1 MKRPAIL
8 LALAC
13 ALLLAALTARDR
25 LLSLPPADA
34 PAASGFDTARALG
47 RLARILGDERPH
59 PVDTEAND
67 AVRMRLVAELAALGL
82 DAEVDDAMACNGS
95 RRSRTVSC
103 ARVRNVTARLGPA
116 EGAPLILAAHYDS
129 SPLGPGAAD
138 DGIGIAVMLETAAHL
153 ARRPLARPV
162 VLLFTDG
169 EEAGLIGARAF
180 LERDPLAAQ
189 AGALLNFEARGV
201 TGPAVMFETDD
212 ANGAAVHALRR
223 AAARPVAN
231 SLMADMGRL
240 IPNSTD
246 VEVLRERDGLT
257 ILNFAIIGNEALYHT
272 AGDRLAA
279 LDPAS
284 VRHMGD
290 QALAL
295 AGHLAAM
302 AGEPARGQRLYMD
315 VAGRWLVTLPAWL
328 GHALLAGL
336 VLFLAVESRRRGA
349 GRPLAIVLAALAAAA
364 ALTFIGQQT
373 VLLLRG
379 GGDIW
384 RAWPIATG
392 FAIGASA
399 LAASLAA
406 LALLARGIEARRLAP
421 AFWLVFAGLGGIA
434 TLIAPGAAILFLP
447 GPLAAALAMLG
458 DRRWPGTEAVGMLIA
473 ALILFL
479 LFAPLLALSEALL
492 RHGAAWQFAP
502 VAALILLPFLILMR
516 SWAEALPA
524 RGTAMAAGA
533 LALAA
538 WLPASLVPAY
548 GAERP
553 QHLGIEYLWDA
564 DAGTGHWLILHD
576 GARLPAAMETHGFQR
591 GFKVP
596 FAARRR
602 MAAEAPPLPIAPPAL
617 ALLGTRAVPQGRMV
631 RLRIAANGATTV
643 LLRLPPEAEARI
655 AGVPGFRRPFGR
667 GASDSPFWLRCT
679 GRSCDG
685 QVFDLLL
692 GAAGPIEA
700 DLAGLH
706 PGLPAEAA
714 PLVSARPAQAGP
726 QYQPDARHAARK
738 VRF

>member
-1 MKRPAIL
+1 M
-8 LALAC
+8 
-13 ALLLAALTARDR
+13 
-25 LLSLPPADA
+25 
-34 PAASGFDTARALG
+34 
-47 RLARILGDERPH
+47 
-59 PVDTEAND
+59 
-67 AVRMRLVAELAALGL
+67 
-82 DAEVDDAMACNGS
+82 
-95 RRSRTVSC
+95 
-103 ARVRNVTARLGPA
+103 
-116 EGAPLILAAHYDS
+116 
-129 SPLGPGAAD
+129 
-138 DGIGIAVMLETAAHL
+138 
-153 ARRPLARPV
+153 
-162 VLLFTDG
+162 
-169 EEAGLIGARAF
+169 
-180 LERDPLAAQ
+180 
-189 AGALLNFEARGV
+189 

-212 ANGAAVHALRR
+212 ANGTAVHALRR

-246 VEVLRERDGLT
+246 VEVLREQDGLT
-257 ILNFAIIGNEALYHT
+257 ILNFAIIGNETLYHM

-295 AGHLAAM
+295 AGHMATT

-315 VAGRWLVTLPAWL
+315 VAGRWLVTLPASL
-328 GHALLAGL
+328 GHGMLAGL
-336 VLFLAVESRRRGA
+336 ILFLAVETWRRGA
-349 GRPLAIVLAALAAAA
+349 GRPLAIILAALAGAA
-364 ALTFIGQQT
+364 ALTFIGQQS

-392 FAIGASA
+392 FALGASA
-399 LAASLAA
+399 LGASLPA

-447 GPLAAALAMLG
+447 APFAAALAMLG

-473 ALILFL
+473 ALFLFL

-502 VAALILLPFLILMR
+502 IAALILLPFLILTR
-516 SWAEALPA
+516 PWVEALPA
-524 RGTAMAAGA
+524 RGVATAAGG

-538 WLPASLVPAY
+538 WLPASFVPAY

-553 QHLGIEYLWDA
+553 QHMGIEYLWNA

-576 GARLPAAMETHGFQR
+576 GARLPAAMGIHGFEG

-596 FAARRR
+596 FATRRR
-602 MAAEAPPLPIAPPAL
+602 MAAEAPSFPIEAPAIGV
-617 ALLGTRAVPQGRMV
+617 LGTRAVPEGRMV
-631 RLRIAANGATTV
+631 RLRIAANGAETV

-655 AGVPGFRRPFGR
+655 AGMPGFRRPFGQ
-667 GASDSPFWLRCT
+667 GAPDSPFWLRCI

-692 GAAGPIEA
+692 GADGPVEA
-700 DLAGLH
+700 HLTGLH

-714 PLVSARPAQAGP
+714 ALVAARPAHAGP
-726 QYQPDARHAARK
+726 QYQPDARYAARK
-738 VRF
+738 VTF